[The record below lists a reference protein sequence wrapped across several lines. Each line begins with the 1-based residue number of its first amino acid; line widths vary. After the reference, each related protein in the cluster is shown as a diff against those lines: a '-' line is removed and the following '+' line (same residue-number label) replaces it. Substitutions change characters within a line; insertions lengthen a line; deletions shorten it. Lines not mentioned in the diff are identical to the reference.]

1 MADRIL
7 CVDDEASILAAYQ
20 RALRKLVDIDI
31 AEGGEQGLR
40 ALATGGPYAV
50 IISDMNMPGMNGIQ
64 FLAKAREIAPDSVR
78 MMLTGAND
86 LGTAMSA
93 VNEGNIFRFLTKPC
107 PPEQLAKSI
116 VAGIR
121 QYRLVTAER
130 ELLEKTLS
138 GCIGVLTEILSLVD
152 PESFGRA
159 ESLRGDIRTLARQL
173 KIADAWE
180 LEVAAMLAQI
190 GNVTIPPVVTLKV
203 RTGRPLSEVEQDML
217 RRIPQVGS
225 ALLGNIPRLETVARI
240 VLYLNKRFDGGG
252 FPADSVAGT
261 AIPLGSRILRLLF
274 DLAELERG
282 GSPRPD
288 ALAALAG
295 RAGHYDA
302 QVLEAAQVCV
312 SQPTVTTKAATPIIV
327 SLAIA
332 KLRPGQILRGDIK
345 TSEGQLLISAGHTIS
360 APLLERLANFARIT
374 CIEEPVLVELEPEPG
389 QAGATGTAGAKP

>member
-1 MADRIL
+1 MPDKIL
-7 CVDDEASILAAYQ
+7 CVDDEASILSAYQ

-64 FLAKAREIAPDSVR
+64 FLAKARELAPDSVR

-86 LGTAMSA
+86 LNTAMSA

-130 ELLEKTLS
+130 DLLEKTLS
-138 GCIGVLTEILSLVD
+138 GCISVLTEILSLVD

-159 ESLRGDIRTLARQL
+159 EALRGDIRMLSKQL
-173 KIADAWE
+173 KVADAWE
-180 LEVAAMLAQI
+180 LEVAAMLSQI
-190 GNVTIPPVVTLKV
+190 GNVTIPPVVTLKQ
-203 RTGRPLSEVEQDML
+203 RTGRALSDVEQDML
-217 RRIPQVGS
+217 KRIPQVS
-225 ALLGNIPRLETVARI
+225 CTLLANIPRLETVARI
-240 VLYLNKRFDGGG
+240 VLYLSKRFDGTG
-252 FPADSVAGT
+252 FPTDNISGT
-261 AIPLGSRILRLLF
+261 AIPLGARILRFLF
-274 DLAELERG
+274 DLAEAERG
-282 GSPRPD
+282 GTPRPQ
-288 ALAALAG
+288 ALASLAT
-295 RAGHYDA
+295 RTGHHDP
-302 QVLEAAQVCV
+302 QVLEAAAAFL
-312 SQPTVTTKAATPIIV
+312 SLPTVAVTAAPPVIKPLT
-327 SLAIA
+327 IA

-360 APLLERLANFARIT
+360 APLLERIANFARIT
-374 CIEEPVLVELEPEPG
+374 SIDEPVLVELEPG
-389 QAGATGTAGAKP
+389 QS